1 MFKRIVSISLL
12 GFIVVP
18 VFLSQVECIKILQS
32 NTRDRAIKLEREVI
46 LQSIQVPI
54 TITPPPEQPVESY
67 ISIHSEDV
75 IEEYP
80 IFDEMI
86 DTQETIYDYYTD
98 KEIEMIQ
105 RMVEAEATGG
115 SLEDKMDIAN
125 VIYNRL
131 SSDEF
136 PDTVEEVIFQKSNGR
151 YQFSPIA
158 DKRYYKVKITEETKL
173 AVELAFTE
181 PDTTNGALYFCNLNN
196 VRNKSVKM
204 WFNSLELVKSTDIGH
219 NFYK

>member
-32 NTRDRAIKLEREVI
+32 NTRDRSIKLEREVR
-46 LQSIQVPI
+46 LQSIQVPV
-54 TITPPPEQPVESY
+54 TITPPPEKPVEY
-67 ISIHSEDV
+67 CISIHSEDV

-86 DTQETIYDYYTD
+86 DPPETVYDYYTD
-98 KEIEMIQ
+98 KEIEMIE
-105 RMVEAEATGG
+105 RIVEAEATGG

-181 PDTTNGALYFCNLNN
+181 PDTTNGALYFCNLKD
-196 VRNKSVKM
+196 VRNKGVKM
-204 WFNSLELVKSTDIGH
+204 WFNKLELVKSTDIGH